1 MSSSTGGNKD
11 EAGTKNLETFPGE
24 NSGEYLRWRRGA
36 ELYLL
41 GLPTHVPEKK
51 WGARLIEHLTGEA
64 EEVVAFMSIED
75 ITKTMGG
82 S

>member
-1 MSSSTGGNKD
+1 M
-11 EAGTKNLETFPGE
+11 
-24 NSGEYLRWRRGA
+24 
-36 ELYLL
+36 YLL
-41 GLPTHVPEKK
+41 GHPTHVPEKK